1 MLPMGIKVSHWS
13 SVLAVTS
20 TVSLT
25 FSGWKW
31 HLWHSL
37 SESNIFTSVGASSI
51 EPLVG
56 SHGCCKGCALSF
68 FSRCRQL
75 AVTRL
80 QVLIT
85 PGCCER
91 PLLML
96 YLAQCLYGV
105 FSSGVSPFIAL
116 NFAKPAWTHTRM
128 CWQCGRKLFL
138 YEILQCTCRSDDGQG
153 HVSPLG
159 LSRKAFLNIFCSSC
173 CIRWQ
178 NGNRLCSRS
187 ADAENRY
194 HKFYLLSPRGT
205 ERASQPFPPAAG
217 EGEQTLA
224 FSPGDAPVSQRCE
237 EPPECFTCHKVKN
250 HTCVFIKAAHTRAQ
264 SFSRCENSPT
274 QDETCL
280 QISNPSQRTFHHPQF
295 SSKLQPLSLWTT
307 FIYCSLS
314 ATPQDFCPFTDF
326 LLLYY
331 SICAL
336 HSKIFKL
343 TFFSHTYT
351 ACDQDAAA
359 WRITRVT
366 KSIFNGVMWTKLIF

>member
-1 MLPMGIKVSHWS
+1 MLPMGIKVSRWS

-37 SESNIFTSVGASSI
+37 SESNIFTTVGASSI
-51 EPLVG
+51 EPLAG
-56 SHGCCKGCALSF
+56 SHGCCKGCAPTF

-80 QVLIT
+80 QGLIT
-85 PGCCER
+85 PGCRER

-105 FSSGVSPFIAL
+105 FSSGVSPFMAL

-128 CWQCGRKLFL
+128 CWQCGSKLL
-138 YEILQCTCRSDDGQG
+138 PYDILQCTCHSDDGQG
-153 HVSPLG
+153 RVSPLG

-178 NGNRLCSRS
+178 NGSRRCSRS

-194 HKFYLLSPRGT
+194 HKFYLLSPHGT

-224 FSPGDAPVSQRCE
+224 FSPGDAPVS
-237 EPPECFTCHKVKN
+237 
-250 HTCVFIKAAHTRAQ
+250 
-264 SFSRCENSPT
+264 
-274 QDETCL
+274 
-280 QISNPSQRTFHHPQF
+280 
-295 SSKLQPLSLWTT
+295 
-307 FIYCSLS
+307 
-314 ATPQDFCPFTDF
+314 
-326 LLLYY
+326 
-331 SICAL
+331 
-336 HSKIFKL
+336 
-343 TFFSHTYT
+343 
-351 ACDQDAAA
+351 
-359 WRITRVT
+359 
-366 KSIFNGVMWTKLIF
+366 